1 MALSRDGN
9 AQGKCKL
16 VKCSRHFNQNG
27 LISMDDRIY
36 ANSTTADEC
45 NYSRIPARL
54 VLYFLSWSGF
64 LVSFMMR
71 NDINIALVSMVRQNV
86 AVNNSI
92 ITTVNATDVPI
103 LKKDDGSGEFDWST
117 LVQSMILSSFYAC
130 YVLSQVAGGVATQY
144 FGTKN
149 VFGWSQF
156 ATAACSLCIPLAS
169 TYHYS
174 VVILLRSVQGFAS
187 GLTWPAMYAVVSFW
201 IPAKE
206 RSRFMS
212 SFQGFSVGIG
222 LTYIMCG
229 FIINHFGWRLV
240 FYTSGTIGMLWCFL
254 WWLLAYNTPDTHPR
268 ISCHEYEY
276 IQRNIDDSI
285 RAGQG
290 MHVPWKSIFTSLPVW
305 SIGVTTFGRIWVH
318 YTFIVG
324 GPTYMKNII
333 GVDIQTNGFLT
344 GAPFLCSYVSSVI
357 FCWIADIMMKRETM
371 SLTNIRKLFT
381 ILSQVFPGLLALCIC
396 YCDDFMTILVIWF
409 ISVTFITA
417 SYAGP
422 MANIVDIAPNLAG
435 PVLAFAQTIHMSAS
449 FLNPVVNGWIVTN
462 LTDIDQWKIAFITM
476 AIIAC
481 STYFMFHIYG
491 TSEIQKWNFPPR
503 KLLPEANGIKPV
515 IEKSIKISHTK

>member
-1 MALSRDGN
+1 
-9 AQGKCKL
+9 
-16 VKCSRHFNQNG
+16 
-27 LISMDDRIY
+27 
-36 ANSTTADEC
+36 
-45 NYSRIPARL
+45 
-54 VLYFLSWSGF
+54 
-64 LVSFMMR
+64 
-71 NDINIALVSMVRQNV
+71 MV
-86 AVNNSI
+86 
-92 ITTVNATDVPI
+92 
-103 LKKDDGSGEFDWST
+103 
-117 LVQSMILSSFYAC
+117 
-130 YVLSQVAGGVATQY
+130 GGVATQY

-156 ATAACSLCIPLAS
+156 VTAACSLSIPLAA

-174 VVILLRSVQGFAS
+174 IVILLRSIQGFAS
-187 GLTWPAMYAVVSFW
+187 GLTWPAMYAIVSYW

-222 LTYIMCG
+222 LTYIICG
-229 FIINHFGWRLV
+229 FIIKHFGWRLV
-240 FYTSGTIGMLWCFL
+240 FYTSGTIGMFWCLMWF
-254 WWLLAYNTPDTHPR
+254 LLAFNTPEEHPR
-268 ISCHEYEY
+268 ISCHEFEY

-285 RAGQG
+285 RAGHG
-290 MHVPWKSIFTSLPVW
+290 MHVPWKSIFTSLAAW

-318 YTFIVG
+318 YTFIMG

-344 GAPFLCSYVSSVI
+344 GAPFLCSYVASVI
-357 FCWIADIMMKRETM
+357 FCWAADWMMKRQTM

-381 ILSQVFPGLLALCIC
+381 VLSQVFPGLLALLIC
-396 YCDDFMTILVIWF
+396 YSNDFVTILVIWF

-462 LTDIDQWKIAFITM
+462 LASIEQWKIAFITM

-481 STYFMFHIYG
+481 ATYIMFHIYG
-491 TSEIQKWNFPPR
+491 TADIQPWNYPPT
-503 KLLPEANGIKPV
+503 KLLPDTNGHKPV
-515 IEKSIKISHTK
+515 IAKTPTIPTQNSVHLNK